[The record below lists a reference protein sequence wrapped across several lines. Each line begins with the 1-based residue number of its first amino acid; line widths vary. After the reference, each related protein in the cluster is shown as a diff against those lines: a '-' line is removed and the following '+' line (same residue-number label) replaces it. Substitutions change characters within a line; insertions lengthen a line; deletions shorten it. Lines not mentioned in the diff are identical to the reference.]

1 MQKIPEELQHKIDYI
16 NAFNIT
22 ASKKA
27 ACIAAATVHYW
38 AKYYGD
44 VDNGSVT
51 PNKSITDAIKEV
63 SSIGVQPSKPW
74 PQNSTNPDE
83 PLKPRPKPSAM
94 PPKRIVDENVKL
106 CDFKEMLMN
115 SNSFCKVST
124 FVLYSAIALIVIA
137 ILESK

>member
-16 NAFNIT
+16 NAFNIN
-22 ASKKA
+22 ASQKA
-27 ACIAAATVHYW
+27 ACIADATVHYW

-44 VDNGSVT
+44 VENGSGT
-51 PNKSITDAIKEV
+51 SNKSITDAIKEIR
-63 SSIGVQPSKPW
+63 SIGVQPSKPW
-74 PQNSTNPDE
+74 PQNSTNPAE

-106 CDFKEMLMN
+106 CEFKEMLN
-115 SNSFCKVST
+115 SNSFCTVSAS
-124 FVLYSAIALIVIA
+124 VLYSAIALIVIA